1 MIIDCHGHYT
11 TVPKALRD
19 FRQQQIDRAAE
30 PSAAS
35 LPPPRIGDDEIRQ
48 SLEGAQ
54 LKSQRERGVDLTI
67 FSPIAGLMGHH
78 IGTRAVSEHWS
89 RVSNDVIHR
98 VCTLYPEK
106 FVGVCQLPQSPGV
119 RPDNCIPEL
128 ERCVRELG
136 FIGCNLNPDP
146 SGGYWTD
153 PPLTD
158 KWWYPLYEKIVSL
171 DVPAMVH
178 VSSSC
183 NPNFHHT
190 GAHYI
195 NGDTTAFMQFLTS
208 DLFRDFP
215 TLKFVIPHGGGAV
228 PFHWGRYEGL
238 AQDMKRPPL
247 GELLLKNVF
256 FDTCVYHQPGIEL
269 LLKVVPADNILFASE
284 IYGAVKGVNPR
295 TGFNYDDTK
304 RYIDSIDWLSDG
316 DREKIF
322 HGNVR
327 RVYGRFSA
335 SRAARRE
342 GAAA

>member
-11 TVPKALRD
+11 TAPKPLRD
-19 FRQQQIDRAAE
+19 WRQRQID
-30 PSAAS
+30 S
-35 LPPPRIGDDEIRQ
+35 LKDSSLAPKKAPVISDDEIRE

-54 LKSQRERGVDLTI
+54 LKSMRDRGVDFTI
-67 FSPIAGLMGHH
+67 FSPIAGQMGHH
-78 IGTRAVSEHWS
+78 VGKQATSEAWS
-89 RVSNDVIHR
+89 SICNELIHR
-98 VCTLYPEK
+98 VCTLYPDK
-106 FVGVCQLPQSPGV
+106 FIGVCQLPQSPGV
-119 RPDNCIPEL
+119 SPANCIPEL
-128 ERCVRELG
+128 ERCVKEYG

-146 SGGYWTD
+146 PGGYWTD

-158 KWWYPLYEKIVSL
+158 KWWYPLYERMVAL

-178 VSSSC
+178 VSGSC

-195 NGDTTAFMQFLTS
+195 NGDTTAFMQFVQA

-215 TLKFVIPHGGGAV
+215 TLKFIIPHGGGAV
-228 PFHWGRYEGL
+228 PYHWGRYQGL

-247 GELLLKNVF
+247 EESLLKNVY
-256 FDTCVYHQPGIEL
+256 FDTCVYHKPGIEL
-269 LLKVVPADNILFASE
+269 LLKVVPADNILFAQE
-284 IYGAVKGVNPR
+284 IYGAVKGVNPK

-304 RYIDSIDWLSDG
+304 RYIDSIEWLDPA

-327 RVYGRFSA
+327 RVYGRY
-335 SRAARRE
+335 AARAGKR
-342 GAAA
+342 A